1 MNAVRKIFITVLV
14 LTLHTAAQ
22 TLLTENFNYPVSD
35 TLKGS
40 GSWFRNSAS
49 MNDVKVKAPGLL
61 FDGYGGSGVGNAAW
75 FNNKPNGSIYV
86 QNLVKM
92 DTGTVY
98 LSYLMNVDSMAKAA
112 TDGYNVA
119 MDQYGGNTNVN
130 LHSNIQRVNDSTY
143 RIGVT
148 KSQIM
153 NYVKR
158 TFSTKKTYLVILK
171 YSFVSGGTSNDSAK
185 IFVFS
190 SGVPLSEPSV
200 PDTFIVSG
208 NDAAD
213 IGEIWL
219 ANAFVQTGLQGSSLS
234 IDGIKVGRTWNNIV
248 TSGGQT
254 SLTEDFNY
262 ASGDTLR
269 GVNGWN
275 IAYPGPPMF
284 VGASGLSFTGYAGS
298 GIGKALTAVGGG
310 ASQHPYHTFS
320 GPLTGSLYFS
330 FMTRLTGTDAQE
342 GFIASL
348 SDFGAVNFR
357 AMVYAKAAGGVVS
370 FGLRPTFGGTKVYDT
385 TKYAA
390 DKTYLIIVKY
400 TFVAGSNN
408 DEVSMYVLGSG
419 VPAMEPGRAEV
430 GPLLMPNDNL
440 SPGSVVLS
448 PGALTAGVAL
458 NGATVILDGIRVTS
472 DWQKGLTGVKAN
484 DRAVPD
490 GFSLD
495 QNYPNPF
502 NPTTTI
508 GFTLPVS
515 GFTTLKIYD
524 AVGREAGVLVNGL
537 KEAGSYSV
545 QFDGSRLASG
555 VYFARL
561 TGGGRSEIKKMLL
574 MK

>member
-1 MNAVRKIFITVLV
+1 MTVLIMTV
-14 LTLHTAAQ
+14 YTNGQ
-22 TLLTENFNYPVSD
+22 ILLTENFNYPASD

-49 MNDVKVKAPGLL
+49 VNDVKVKAPGLL

-153 NYVKR
+153 SYVKR

-171 YSFVSGGTSNDSAK
+171 YSFVPGGASNDSAK
-185 IFVFS
+185 VFVFS

-248 TSGGQT
+248 TSGTQT
-254 SLTEDFNY
+254 NLTEDFNY
-262 ASGDTLR
+262 ATGDTLR

-275 IAYPGPPMF
+275 IAYPGTPMF

-298 GIGKALTAVGGG
+298 GIGKALTAAGGG

-320 GPLTGSLYFS
+320 SPLTGSLYFS
-330 FMTRLTGTDAQE
+330 FMTRLSGTDAQE

-357 AMVYAKAAGGVVS
+357 AMVYAKVSGGVVS

-385 TKYAA
+385 TKYVL

-400 TFVAGSNN
+400 TYVAGSNN
-408 DEVSMYVLGSG
+408 DEVSMYVIGNGIPS
-419 VPAMEPGRAEV
+419 MEPGRASV
-430 GPLLMPNDNL
+430 GPLIMPNDNL

-458 NGATVILDGIRVTS
+458 NGATVMLDGIRVTS
-472 DWQKGLTGVKAN
+472 DWQNGLTGVRSIRN
-484 DRAVPD
+484 GVPD
-490 GFSLD
+490 GFILE

-502 NPTTTI
+502 NPATTI
-508 GFTLPVS
+508 GFTLPAS
-515 GFTTLKIYD
+515 GFTTLTVYD
-524 AVGREAGVLVNGL
+524 AVGREIAVLVNGM
-537 KEAGSYSV
+537 KDAGSYSV
-545 QFDGSRLASG
+545 QFDGTRHSSG
-555 VYFARL
+555 VYFVRMTA
-561 TGGGRSEIKKMLL
+561 GAKSEMKKMLL
-574 MK
+574 IK